1 MIRKLLN
8 RLIPRYVYRSAITGK
23 FVTKAYAKMYPGNVV
38 RERVR

>member
-8 RLIPRYVYRSAITGK
+8 LLVRRYVYRSAITGK
-23 FVTKAYAKMYPGNVV
+23 FVTPAYAKMHPDNVV